1 MIDQSKAR
9 LALGCGMVVICVG
22 VALAQKTATP
32 PSEEEQAHAI
42 GCMRT
47 INTAEV
53 AYAGTYNQ
61 GYSPSLA
68 ALAEVEGK
76 PPTASAAGLIDTS
89 LGSGKRNGYIY
100 EYHAGPKN
108 AQGQIK
114 TYTVTARLMKWQRGV
129 QSFFTD
135 QTAVLRWTKENRAAT
150 VKDPPI
156 E

>member
-9 LALGCGMVVICVG
+9 LALGCVMVVVCVG
-22 VALAQKTATP
+22 VALAQQTATP
-32 PSEEEQAHAI
+32 PSEEDQAHAI

-47 INTAEV
+47 INTAEE
-53 AYAGTYNQ
+53 AYAGTYDK
-61 GYSPSLA
+61 GFSPSLT

-76 PPTASAAGLIDTS
+76 APTASAAGLIDTS

-100 EYHAGPKN
+100 EYHAGTKN

-114 TYTVTARLMKWQRGV
+114 TYTVTARPMKWQKGA
-129 QSFFTD
+129 QSLFTD

-150 VKDPPI
+150 VKDSAI

>member
-1 MIDQSKAR
+1 MVNQNKAR
-9 LALGCGMVVICVG
+9 LALGCVMVVVCVG
-22 VALAQKTATP
+22 VALAQQTATP
-32 PSEEEQAHAI
+32 PSEENQAHAV

-47 INTAEV
+47 INTAEE

-89 LGSGKRNGYIY
+89 LGSGKKEGYIF

-114 TYTVTARLMKWQRGV
+114 TYTVTARPMKWQKGAP
-129 QSFFTD
+129 SIFTD

-150 VKDPPI
+150 VKDPAI